1 MLDFLCEEL
10 KEALCHENLQT
21 VYELRIRAGK
31 PVMLNLGGKYL
42 YLTHYGASEKSANA
56 IVCSKEDIEEMVFA
70 AGKYSVYS
78 VEDQLRQGY
87 ITGECGERIGLA
99 GKFIEE
105 RGKTLTVRDFSSLCI
120 RVPHE
125 IYGCAQT
132 AYEKCFSKGVCN
144 LLVASPPG
152 LGKTT
157 ILRDLSRIL
166 CEKTRKNLL
175 ICDERG
181 EISAGETGL
190 TSDVF
195 SFATKEI
202 AFEAGIRAMRP
213 DIIVTD
219 ELSENDCKYVK
230 RAVVSGVKVI
240 ASAHFEKVEE
250 LYSPYLGLFE
260 KYLFLDKN
268 EIGKIRKIYDVD
280 LREVYS
286 C

>member
-10 KEALCHENLQT
+10 KEALQHENLQY

-31 PVMLNLGGKYL
+31 PVMVNVGGKYL
-42 YLTHYGASEKSANA
+42 YLTNYGASKKSGNA
-56 IVCSKEDIEEMVFA
+56 IVCSKEDVEEMVFA

-78 VEDQLRQGY
+78 IEEQLRQGY
-87 ITGECGERIGLA
+87 ITGEYGERIGLA
-99 GKFIEE
+99 GRFIEE
-105 RGKTLTVRDFSSLCI
+105 KGKILTVRDFSSLCI
-120 RVPHE
+120 RIPHE

-132 AYEKCFSKGVCN
+132 VYEQCFQDGVCN
-144 LLVASPPG
+144 LLISSPPG

-166 CEKTRKNLL
+166 CEKTGKNLL

-181 EISAGETGL
+181 EIAAGETGA

-195 SFATKEI
+195 SFAGKEI
-202 AFEAGIRAMRP
+202 AFEAGIRSMRP

-219 ELSENDCKYVK
+219 ELSETDCKYVK
-230 RAVVSGVKVI
+230 RAVLSGVKVI
-240 ASAHFEKVEE
+240 ASAHFQKVKE
-250 LYSPYLGLFE
+250 LYPPYLGLFE
-260 KYLFLDKN
+260 KYIFLDKN
-268 EIGKIRKIYDVD
+268 EIGRICKIYDAD
-280 LREVYS
+280 LKEVYS